1 MIEYTIDNAIER
13 CKDRANISALHHM
26 MRTSQEWELTAGWL
40 ERLRDASSTI
50 QVAELG
56 NDDRGERRDKLTKL
70 VDLSYEYGQ
79 RHDRS
84 AKEDLI
90 RSILSGGCDR

>member
-1 MIEYTIDNAIER
+1 MIEYTIDDAIER

-26 MRTSQEWELTAGWL
+26 MRTSQEWEQTAVWL
-40 ERLRDASSTI
+40 EALRDASSTI
-50 QVAELG
+50 QVAE
-56 NDDRGERRDKLTKL
+56 GERREKLTKL

-84 AKEDLI
+84 AKDDLI
-90 RSILSGGCDR
+90 RSILSGGYD

>member
-1 MIEYTIDNAIER
+1 MIEYTIDDAIER

-26 MRTSQEWELTAGWL
+26 MRTSQEWELTAVWL

-56 NDDRGERRDKLTKL
+56 PEDRGERREKLTKL

-84 AKEDLI
+84 AKEELI
-90 RSILSGGCDR
+90 RSILSGGYD

>member
-1 MIEYTIDNAIER
+1 MIEYTIDDAIER

-84 AKEDLI
+84 AIQTERKADL
-90 RSILSGGCDR
+90 

>member
-1 MIEYTIDNAIER
+1 MIEYTIDDAIER

-26 MRTSQEWELTAGWL
+26 MRTSQEWELTAVWL

-56 NDDRGERRDKLTKL
+56 PEDRGERRDKLTKL

-84 AKEDLI
+84 AKENLI
-90 RSILSGGCDR
+90 RSILSGGCD

>member
-1 MIEYTIDNAIER
+1 MIHD
-13 CKDRANISALHHM
+13 KISEAVINM
-26 MRTSQEWELTAGWL
+26 DSEESRKA
-40 ERLRDASSTI
+40 
-50 QVAELG
+50 
-56 NDDRGERRDKLTKL
+56 RRKKLTEL

-90 RSILSGGCDR
+90 RSILSGGYDR

>member
-1 MIEYTIDNAIER
+1 MIHDKISKAVINMDNEESRKARRKKLIE
-13 CKDRANISALHHM
+13 
-26 MRTSQEWELTAGWL
+26 
-40 ERLRDASSTI
+40 
-50 QVAELG
+50 
-56 NDDRGERRDKLTKL
+56 L

-90 RSILSGGCDR
+90 RSILSGGYD

>member
-1 MIEYTIDNAIER
+1 MIEYTIDDAIDR
-13 CKDRANISALHHM
+13 CKDLANISALHHM
-26 MRTSQEWELTAGWL
+26 MRTSQEWELTAVWL
-40 ERLRDASSTI
+40 ERLRDEFLTI

-56 NDDRGERRDKLTKL
+56 NDDRGERREKLTKL

-90 RSILSGGCDR
+90 RSILSGGYD

>member
-1 MIEYTIDNAIER
+1 MIEYTIDDAISKCR
-13 CKDRANISALHHM
+13 DRANISALHHM
-26 MRTSQEWELTAGWL
+26 MRTSQEWELTAVWL
-40 ERLRDASSTI
+40 EALRDASSTI

-56 NDDRGERRDKLTKL
+56 PEDRGERREKLNKL
-70 VDLSYEYGQ
+70 VNLSYEYGQ

-90 RSILSGGCDR
+90 RSILSGGYD

>member
-1 MIEYTIDNAIER
+1 MIEYTIDDAIAK

-26 MRTSQEWELTAGWL
+26 MRTSQEWELTAVWL

-56 NDDRGERRDKLTKL
+56 NDDRGERREKLTKL

-90 RSILSGGCDR
+90 RSILSGGYD

>member
-1 MIEYTIDNAIER
+1 MIEYTIDDAIER

-26 MRTSQEWELTAGWL
+26 MRTSQEWELTAVWL

-56 NDDRGERRDKLTKL
+56 PEDRGERREKLTKL

-90 RSILSGGCDR
+90 RSILSGGYD

>member
-1 MIEYTIDNAIER
+1 MIEYTIDDAIER

-26 MRTSQEWELTAGWL
+26 MRTSQEWELTAVWL

-56 NDDRGERRDKLTKL
+56 NDDRGERREKLTKL

-90 RSILSGGCDR
+90 RSILSGGCD

>member
-1 MIEYTIDNAIER
+1 MIEYTIDDAIER

-56 NDDRGERRDKLTKL
+56 PEDRGERRDKLTKL

-90 RSILSGGCDR
+90 RSILSGGYD

>member
-1 MIEYTIDNAIER
+1 MIEYTIDDAIER

-26 MRTSQEWELTAGWL
+26 MRTSQEWELTAVWL

-56 NDDRGERRDKLTKL
+56 NDDRGERREKLTKL

-90 RSILSGGCDR
+90 RSILSGGYD

>member
-1 MIEYTIDNAIER
+1 MIHD
-13 CKDRANISALHHM
+13 KISEAVINM
-26 MRTSQEWELTAGWL
+26 DSEESRKA
-40 ERLRDASSTI
+40 
-50 QVAELG
+50 
-56 NDDRGERRDKLTKL
+56 RRKKLTKL

-90 RSILSGGCDR
+90 G

>member
-1 MIEYTIDNAIER
+1 MIEYTIDDAIER

-26 MRTSQEWELTAGWL
+26 MRTSQEWELTVVWL
-40 ERLRDASSTI
+40 ERLRDEFLTI

-56 NDDRGERRDKLTKL
+56 NDDRGERREKLTKL

-90 RSILSGGCDR
+90 RSILSGGCD

>member
-1 MIEYTIDNAIER
+1 MIEYTIDDAIER

-26 MRTSQEWELTAGWL
+26 MRTSQEWELTAVWL
-40 ERLRDASSTI
+40 EALRDASSTI

-56 NDDRGERRDKLTKL
+56 PEDRDERREKLAKL

-79 RHDRS
+79 RHDRA
-84 AKEDLI
+84 AKEGLI
-90 RSILSGGCDR
+90 RSILSGGYD

>member
-1 MIEYTIDNAIER
+1 MIHD
-13 CKDRANISALHHM
+13 KISEAVINM
-26 MRTSQEWELTAGWL
+26 DSEESRKA
-40 ERLRDASSTI
+40 
-50 QVAELG
+50 
-56 NDDRGERRDKLTKL
+56 RRKKLTKL

-90 RSILSGGCDR
+90 RSILSGGCD

>member
-1 MIEYTIDNAIER
+1 MIEYTIDDAIER

-26 MRTSQEWELTAGWL
+26 MRTSQEWELTAVWL

-56 NDDRGERRDKLTKL
+56 PEDRGERRDKLTKL

-90 RSILSGGCDR
+90 RSILSGGYD